1 MTVLPTWHD
10 KIGDPRLHYI
20 PAMIEIVWKAAGL
33 FTLLSLFV
41 VGSLSE
47 ATAQDGVDFRRDI
60 QPLLASRCYKCHG
73 PSTAEGG
80 LRLDDRAAALKP
92 AESGKHAVVPSKP
105 QESELLKR
113 ITASDES
120 ERMPPDGKP
129 LTAQQISLLRDWIT
143 QGAEFRNHWAFEPV
157 THPQPPKV
165 KQQAWVQNPIDA
177 FVLQGLE
184 HAGLKP
190 APPADRVALIRRVTF
205 DLTGLPPTPAEVD
218 DFVKASATN
227 AQSAI
232 EQLVDRLLDS
242 PRYGERWA
250 RHWLDLVRY
259 ADTNSFERDGVKP
272 NAWKYRDYV
281 IRSFNDDKPYDRF
294 IQEQLAGDEFAE
306 PTIDTLTA
314 TGFYRLGLWDDE
326 PADRKLARYDELDD
340 ILSTTSQVFLGL
352 TLGCARCHEH
362 KIDPI
367 PQHDYYSMLAFI
379 HEVPSYGTRSTQG
392 MASQSDVSPPEIVA
406 QHIQKEE
413 RKRRIEKELRD
424 IERAGIVKMSS
435 EDQRKSEGG
444 GRRKLLEEKLR
455 DYIEPEQWEQ
465 YGKLQA
471 ELKQIEKLQ
480 LPPRETVLSVAYE
493 AKQAPETFIWQ
504 RGNPHVPGAKVEPA
518 FLTVLGGE
526 KPTIAPLSS
535 SAKTTGRR
543 SALANWIAS
552 DKNPLTARVMVNRVW
567 QFHFGRGLV
576 RSSSNFGYASTPP
589 THPELLDWLATEF
602 MRGGWKLKELHK
614 QIVLSNTYRMSSQAN
629 ETALAKDPTNDRL
642 WRFDMRRLSA
652 EEMRDAML
660 AVTGQLNLTM
670 YGPGV
675 RPEISAE
682 VLAGQSNPGS
692 GWAVSPKAEQ
702 TRRSIYVHVKR
713 SLILPL
719 LADFDFC
726 DTDTSC
732 AVRFSTTQPTQALG
746 MINGKFAHDQAA
758 ALAERLRR
766 EAGPDVDKQVA
777 LALRLAVGRPTTAA
791 DIEHGRQL
799 TATLRERHK
808 LSPEAALKYYC
819 LTVLNLNEFAYLD

>member
-1 MTVLPTWHD
+1 
-10 KIGDPRLHYI
+10 
-20 PAMIEIVWKAAGL
+20 MIEIVQRIVAVCGL
-33 FTLLSLFV
+33 VSLVLLSRLPV
-41 VGSLSE
+41 
-47 ATAQDGVDFRRDI
+47 ATAQDGIDFRRDI

-80 LRLDDRAAALKP
+80 LRLDDRTAALKP
-92 AESGKHAVVPSKP
+92 ADSGKHAVVPSKP

-113 ITASDES
+113 TSASDES

-129 LTAQQISLLRDWIT
+129 LTAAQIALLRDWIA

-157 THPQPPKV
+157 TRPTPPTV
-165 KQQAWVQNPIDA
+165 KQQTWVKNPIDA
-177 FVLQGLE
+177 FVLHGLE
-184 HAGLKP
+184 HAGLQP
-190 APPADRVALIRRVTF
+190 APPADPVTLIRRITF

-218 DFVKASATN
+218 EWQEKLKAESRKLGDQVSSHDSA
-227 AQSAI
+227 AFSDQLSA
-232 EQLVDRLLDS
+232 LVDKLLDS

-294 IQEQLAGDEFAE
+294 IKEQLAGDEFPQ
-306 PTIDTLTA
+306 PTIDALTA
-314 TGFYRLGLWDDE
+314 TGYYRLGLWDDE

-367 PQHDYYSMLAFI
+367 PQRDYYSMLAFI

-413 RKRRIEKELRD
+413 RKRRVEKELRD

-455 DYIEPEQWEQ
+455 DYLDAEQWKQ
-465 YGKLQA
+465 YGELQA
-471 ELKQIEKLQ
+471 ELKQIEQLQ
-480 LPPRETVLSVAYE
+480 LPPRETVLAVAYE

-526 KPTIAPLSS
+526 TPRIAPSS
-535 SAKTTGRR
+535 AAAKTTGRR
-543 SALANWIAS
+543 TALANWLAS

-589 THPELLDWLATEF
+589 THPELLDWLASEF
-602 MRGGWKLKELHK
+602 MRNGWKLKDLHK
-614 QIVLSNTYRMSSQAN
+614 LIVLSNTYRMSSHAN
-629 ETALAKDPTNDRL
+629 ATALAKDPTNDRL

-660 AVTGQLNLTM
+660 AVTGQLNLAM
-670 YGPGV
+670 FGPGV

-702 TRRSIYVHVKR
+702 NRRSIYVHVKR

-746 MINGKFAHDQAA
+746 MINGKFAHDQATA
-758 ALAERLRR
+758 FADRLRR
-766 EAGPDVDKQVA
+766 EAGADVEKQVT
-777 LALRLAVGRPTTAA
+777 LALRLALGRPTTPA
-791 DIEHGRQL
+791 DIDHGKQL
-799 TATLRERHK
+799 IAALRERHK
-808 LSPEAALKYYC
+808 LSADQALKYYC